1 MKSGRWTSDEVFQLM
16 MLRLAGR
23 SWDDIGL
30 EFNRKPTA
38 CAWRHNY
45 ELLKR
50 GAERERAFTSLA
62 ERSRAFEAERS
73 AKLAALASLNTVKP
87 SSPPTSTPPS
97 PSVTRSGRAF
107 VGLAMRDG
115 VDIRDIRERGATA
128 VLLGDPV
135 PGRSALDERWR
146 S

>member
-16 MLRLAGR
+16 MLRLAGW

-30 EFNRKPTA
+30 ELNRKPVA

-45 ELLKR
+45 ESLKR
-50 GAERERAFTSLA
+50 GAERERAFTRLA
-62 ERSRAFEAERS
+62 EKSRAFEAERS
-73 AKLAALASLNTVKP
+73 AKLAALAARNTVKP
-87 SSPPTSTPPS
+87 SSPRSPAS

-115 VDIRDIRERGATA
+115 VDIRDITQRGVTA
-128 VLLGDPV
+128 VLLGDPP
-135 PGRSALDERWR
+135 PGRSALDERRR